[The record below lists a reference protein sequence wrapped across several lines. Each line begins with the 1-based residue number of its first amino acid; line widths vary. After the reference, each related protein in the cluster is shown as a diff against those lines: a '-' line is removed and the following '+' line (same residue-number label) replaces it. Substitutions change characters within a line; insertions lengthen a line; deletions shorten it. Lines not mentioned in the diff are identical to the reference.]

1 MDLEGIIILGN
12 GLAKKFVQVFLYHL
26 MEKPKQTFWPIQKK
40 MCQKKTN
47 SMTSLTCGIKKKI
60 ELIESKDILVVARG
74 KQWGVTEMGELV
86 KRYLKKVIRISSG
99 IQCLNV
105 DYTILHI

>member
-1 MDLEGIIILGN
+1 MSEKDKLYDLTYMWN
-12 GLAKKFVQVFLYHL
+12 K
-26 MEKPKQTFWPIQKK
+26 
-40 MCQKKTN
+40 
-47 SMTSLTCGIKKKI
+47 KKKI

-99 IQCLNV
+99 IQCPEC
-105 DYTILHI
+105 